1 MNTRRILIL
10 SVLCLSLGTTQAPAQ
25 GFLNKLKNKG
35 TQLLKNAAPKPV
47 KKVLNEVE
55 DVKATA
61 RQGKQKVARQQQKA
75 EDIRVRSFQPAT
87 KTITVKFCE
96 GVGRKEWYGRVGGV
110 SPMPPAECPKQPAW
124 IDALPELWHMDNA
137 RLVAEHEMLEKW
149 MKQGKPAC
157 EPVLVRRE
165 LNGSELSD
173 RIGALD
179 KVVKE
184 IHNDIPEEA
193 EFLSAALEA
202 DGFKHAVNSD
212 WAPLY
217 KYLEKETVDYL
228 KSIDRKTKTL
238 DVKVYEGNSSDA
250 VKVQV
255 GEMWFKVNS
264 ARQDAVLECLD
275 QDLSIGKDYTVPSTI
290 TYSGRTFKVT
300 EIGATAFADLKIK
313 SVTLSPGLKV
323 IGDQAF
329 TRTRISSI
337 PIPSTVTEI
346 NNRAFAEIPTLK
358 TITIPN
364 SVRKLGLGLFTLCT
378 GLTSAKLPDTVDN
391 MGNTVFWLCSSLTQ
405 VTLPQNLTKLPQSTF
420 EDCKALTHVDLPN
433 SITVIDQNAFKH
445 TGLTSVPVPAS
456 LTKIKCNAF
465 EGCSKLTSVSLPAR
479 VELDFMSF
487 KDCKALKKVAI
498 GKQYKDDPSALY
510 GAFMG
515 CSFVNPRM
523 TKAPACV
530 TFTE

>member
-337 PIPSTVTEI
+337 TIPSTVTEI

-364 SVRKLGLGLFTLCT
+364 SVRKLGLGLFTLC
-378 GLTSAKLPDTVDN
+378 
-391 MGNTVFWLCSSLTQ
+391 
-405 VTLPQNLTKLPQSTF
+405 
-420 EDCKALTHVDLPN
+420 
-433 SITVIDQNAFKH
+433 I
-445 TGLTSVPVPAS
+445 
-456 LTKIKCNAF
+456 
-465 EGCSKLTSVSLPAR
+465 
-479 VELDFMSF
+479 
-487 KDCKALKKVAI
+487 
-498 GKQYKDDPSALY
+498 
-510 GAFMG
+510 
-515 CSFVNPRM
+515 
-523 TKAPACV
+523 
-530 TFTE
+530 